1 MHAREYVNEAM
12 LISHEFSAD
21 LRVRADYSRV
31 VGLAWSHL
39 FAHEHS
45 AAECDVACEQYCM
58 LAQSIING
66 TNMVSTQINTFIC
79 AKFSMRHLAD
89 CWL

>member
-1 MHAREYVNEAM
+1 MHAREYVNAAV
-12 LISHEFSAD
+12 LVPHEFSAD
-21 LRVRADYSRV
+21 LQVRADYLRV
-31 VGLAWSHL
+31 ALAWSRL
-39 FAHEHS
+39 FACEHS
-45 AAECDVACEQYCM
+45 AGECDVACERYSM

-66 TNMVSTQINTFIC
+66 TNMVSTQTNTFIC